1 MEKNE
6 QQMPRLGEPVP
17 AFEAMTTKGKISFPD
32 DYKGKWVILFSH
44 PADFT
49 PICTTEILTF
59 GARTEE
65 FRALNCELVGL
76 SVDSRNSHIA
86 WLKTIREKIEYKGM
100 KDVKVGFPIIDD
112 VAMKVAS
119 LYGMIQPGESQT
131 AAVRAV
137 FFVDPKGVLRAMIYY
152 PLALGRNFDEIR
164 RVLVGLQTIDAFG
177 IALPADWR
185 PGDEVIVPMKGDD
198 QEKVPE
204 GAKCYDWFFCTKP
217 LPKEEIGRKLGDE
230 GLLRQMVSLLL
241 DNAVKYGKSYVK
253 ISARKTITKLK
264 RIIVLEF
271 RNDAEN
277 VEQGNLDKYF
287 ARFFRSD
294 GARASGIEGSG
305 IGLSIVQEI
314 AELHKGKVSARGEGN
329 DFVVTITF
337 DKFSFGHV
345 KKERENE

>member
-59 GARTEE
+59 GARTAE

-100 KDVKVGFPIIDD
+100 KNVKVEFPIIDD
-112 VAMKVAS
+112 VSMKVAS

-152 PLALGRNFDEIR
+152 PLALGRNFDEIK
-164 RVLVGLQTIDAFG
+164 RVLVGLQAIDAFG
-177 IALPADWR
+177 VAMPADWR
-185 PGDEVIVPMKGDD
+185 PGDEVIVPMKGEDMND
-198 QEKVPE
+198 QPE
-204 GAKCYDWFFCTKP
+204 GVKCYDWFFCTRP
-217 LPKEEIGRKLGDE
+217 LPKEEIEKKLGK
-230 GLLRQMVSLLL
+230 G
-241 DNAVKYGKSYVK
+241 Y
-253 ISARKTITKLK
+253 
-264 RIIVLEF
+264 
-271 RNDAEN
+271 
-277 VEQGNLDKYF
+277 
-287 ARFFRSD
+287 
-294 GARASGIEGSG
+294 
-305 IGLSIVQEI
+305 EI
-314 AELHKGKVSARGEGN
+314 KG
-329 DFVVTITF
+329 
-337 DKFSFGHV
+337 
-345 KKERENE
+345 

>member
-131 AAVRAV
+131 VTVELVAQDMAS
-137 FFVDPKGVLRAMIYY
+137 
-152 PLALGRNFDEIR
+152 FD
-164 RVLVGLQTIDAFG
+164 
-177 IALPADWR
+177 
-185 PGDEVIVPMKGDD
+185 
-198 QEKVPE
+198 
-204 GAKCYDWFFCTKP
+204 Y
-217 LPKEEIGRKLGDE
+217 
-230 GLLRQMVSLLL
+230 
-241 DNAVKYGKSYVK
+241 
-253 ISARKTITKLK
+253 
-264 RIIVLEF
+264 
-271 RNDAEN
+271 NDARTRMQKAESDQIQAKY
-277 VEQGNLDKYF
+277 EFIFRTKILDFYAGF
-287 ARFFRSD
+287 P
-294 GARASGIEGSG
+294 
-305 IGLSIVQEI
+305 LT
-314 AELHKGKVSARGEGN
+314 L
-329 DFVVTITF
+329 
-337 DKFSFGHV
+337 
-345 KKERENE
+345 

>member
-198 QEKVPE
+198 QEKVREVLRLVFLHQTAAERGDRTETRRE
-204 GAKCYDWFFCTKP
+204 GLTPLHCTTEEASRGKP
-217 LPKEEIGRKLGDE
+217 LLSCAF
-230 GLLRQMVSLLL
+230 VSLQSGDGRQRPL
-241 DNAVKYGKSYVK
+241 
-253 ISARKTITKLK
+253 
-264 RIIVLEF
+264 
-271 RNDAEN
+271 
-277 VEQGNLDKYF
+277 
-287 ARFFRSD
+287 RS
-294 GARASGIEGSG
+294 IPGSG
-305 IGLSIVQEI
+305 IAVRRATRGAVRAPRAVFYPLFAVLRGRSIRRRTP
-314 AELHKGKVSARGEGN
+314 RG
-329 DFVVTITF
+329 
-337 DKFSFGHV
+337 
-345 KKERENE
+345 

>member
-6 QQMPRLGEPVP
+6 QQLPRLGEPVP
-17 AFEAMTTKGKISFPD
+17 AFEAMTTRGKISFPA

-76 SVDSRNSHIA
+76 SIDSRNSHIA

-112 VAMKVAS
+112 VSMKVAS

-177 IALPADWR
+177 IALPADWY

-198 QEKVPE
+198 QEKTPE

-217 LPKEEIGRKLGDE
+217 LPKEEIEQKLGE
-230 GLLRQMVSLLL
+230 
-241 DNAVKYGKSYVK
+241 
-253 ISARKTITKLK
+253 
-264 RIIVLEF
+264 
-271 RNDAEN
+271 
-277 VEQGNLDKYF
+277 
-287 ARFFRSD
+287 
-294 GARASGIEGSG
+294 
-305 IGLSIVQEI
+305 
-314 AELHKGKVSARGEGN
+314 KV
-329 DFVVTITF
+329 
-337 DKFSFGHV
+337 
-345 KKERENE
+345 

>member
-112 VAMKVAS
+112 V
-119 LYGMIQPGESQT
+119 
-131 AAVRAV
+131 RAV

-217 LPKEEIGRKLGDE
+217 LPKEEIGRKLGE
-230 GLLRQMVSLLL
+230 
-241 DNAVKYGKSYVK
+241 
-253 ISARKTITKLK
+253 
-264 RIIVLEF
+264 
-271 RNDAEN
+271 
-277 VEQGNLDKYF
+277 
-287 ARFFRSD
+287 
-294 GARASGIEGSG
+294 
-305 IGLSIVQEI
+305 
-314 AELHKGKVSARGEGN
+314 KV
-329 DFVVTITF
+329 
-337 DKFSFGHV
+337 
-345 KKERENE
+345 